1 MVESINTRVELK
13 APGISYLGIGAKY
26 GDFLI
31 GDNGFEFFNTN
42 NVNDFIQIPWEE
54 MKVVYAQLH
63 YNKKLGRRF
72 KVITSIGD
80 LDFSSKEVGAVLK
93 TIRQHIGNEKVL
105 RRQSF
110 WKQMTLTFKSFFTK
124 NK

>member
-1 MVESINTRVELK
+1 MVESINTKIELK

-31 GDNGFEFFNTN
+31 GDRGFEFFNTN

-54 MKVVYAQLH
+54 IKIVYAQLH
-63 YNKKLGRRF
+63 HNKKLGRRF
-72 KVITSIGD
+72 KIITSVGD
-80 LDFSSKEVGAVLK
+80 LDFSSKEVGKVLK
-93 TIRQHIGNEKVL
+93 AIRQHVGNEKVL
-105 RRQSF
+105 RRHGF
-110 WKQMTLTFKSFFTK
+110 WKQMLLTVKAFLPK